1 VARGEARRVAHPAGG
16 RAPEDDVRISRE
28 AFRPRERRR
37 DQLTPEQQSE
47 VRRLEQIDARV
58 RAHEAAHQ
66 AAGGGAAGAASFT
79 FQMGPDG
86 KAYAVAGEVP
96 IRGAE
101 GRTPDETI
109 AAARRMRAA
118 ALAPADPSA
127 QDLAVAAQAAAVEA
141 QAQAAKS
148 RAAGAPPARHLGVQ
162 AYERVMSWGEGGSAM
177 AR

>member
-1 VARGEARRVAHPAGG
+1 VFRGESGAAAPAPGA
-16 RAPEDDVRISRE
+16 RAPEDQVRISRE
-28 AFRPRERRR
+28 ARRPQARRR
-37 DQLTPEQQSE
+37 DELTPDQQAE
-47 VRRLEQIDARV
+47 VRRLAQIDAQV

-79 FQMGPDG
+79 FQVGPDG

-96 IRGAE
+96 IRGSD
-101 GRTPDETI
+101 GRSPDETI

-127 QDLAVAAQAAAVEA
+127 QDLAVASQASAVEA

-148 RAAGAPPARHLGVQ
+148 RAGRAPPAKHLGVQ
-162 AYERVMSWGEGGSAM
+162 AYERVMSWS
-177 AR
+177 